1 MSYVK
6 SVVQF
11 IAASM
16 IQIKFRSEYEYE
28 CDLDALVK
36 QWMPRGSGIDCGTQL
51 DIVKSTGTKL
61 VFTFDYH
68 HMDQHGYYC
77 GWSNHKLIVTPAF
90 EDFTMK
96 IIGQHP
102 SKERHQTTYFHD
114 YLYDTFNYA
123 LQSRYEYKVDL
134 ERKVRIYTSVDRPNM
149 QITMPAHWLKKETN
163 NA

>member
-1 MSYVK
+1 MPYVK

-28 CDLDALVK
+28 HDLCTLVK
-36 QWMPRGSGIDCGTQL
+36 YWMPHGSGIDCGTEL

-61 VFTFDYH
+61 IFTFDYH
-68 HMDQHGYYC
+68 HMDSNGYYC
-77 GWSNHKLIVTPAF
+77 GWSSHKLIVTPDF
-90 EDFTMK
+90 ENFSMK

-102 SKERHQTTYFHD
+102 SRQRHSTQNFHD
-114 YLYDTFNYA
+114 YLYDTYSHA
-123 LQSRYEYKVDL
+123 LQRKYSYNVDL
-134 ERKVRIYTSVDRPNM
+134 TRKLRIYTCVEHPTM
-149 QITMPAHWLKKETN
+149 QVTTPAHWLKRESS